1 MKTLLDRAAGLCAA
15 ALTLAV
21 SYMALVNAYLS
32 T

>member
-1 MKTLLDRAAGLCAA
+1 MKTLLERAAGLCAA

-21 SYMALVNAYLS
+21 SFMALANVILS